1 MGNRPIGAHELGDVV
16 FSQGFVARPR
26 SGNGRQSSA

>member
-1 MGNRPIGAHELGDVV
+1 MGKSPIGAQGVGDVV